1 MWIPGIRGSE
11 DGNQGQTS
19 PAPAPLLGKP
29 PVFPG
34 KRNLRQPQGSRS
46 IPNPRRREIPENS
59 GLSRGNP
66 GIAQGLL
73 SLRLPLP
80 DPGSTTRDPIRTGRR
95 DTPEN
100 PSAVRKGGT
109 PGIPLQGLIP
119 HPQER
124 QRIPAD
130 PSGSRESPILHPS
143 GCGAAPRFPS
153 RNKPWRQHG
162 IPKIPLGAGIPEL
175 IQTQHDP

>member
-95 DTPEN
+95 DTPEYSKHGLEGQN
-100 PSAVRKGGT
+100 TGNSAPRIDPSPPGT
-109 PGIPLQGLIP
+109 PADPG
-119 HPQER
+119 R
-124 QRIPAD
+124 SQRIPGI
-130 PSGSRESPILHPS
+130 SHPPPERLR
-143 GCGAAPRFPS
+143 GCS
-153 RNKPWRQHG
+153 Q
-162 IPKIPLGAGIPEL
+162 ISQQE
-175 IQTQHDP
+175 